1 MSPTRA
7 NAKARAI
14 AGVLVAALTVLA
26 LPSVASGAMSVTVD
40 SRAVRRIAPGFLGL
54 SMEMRGVESYTGF
67 NSNRINPVFEQLLRE
82 LDPGQQVLLR
92 LGGDTTDWTWYPVPG
107 MRRPLGVRYALNAT
121 WFKVVRALAQ
131 RIDGRVIV
139 GVNLE
144 ADNAHLAAAEAR
156 AIIAGIGQP
165 ELEALE
171 LGNEPDIYGRS
182 TWFELNG
189 VHYHGRPRDWDFEQF
204 KPDYDRI
211 LSALPDFPLVGPDV
225 GQAQWFGNLGTF
237 LSTEPRVRI
246 ATMHLYPLG
255 CVASKPATIP
265 ALWSD
270 AHTRGF
276 ASELRASIVVAH
288 AHHIPFRLDET
299 NAVSCG
305 GQHGVSDTFA
315 AALWGLD
322 ALFEL
327 ANVGADGVSVHTRE
341 GTANQLFSFER
352 TGVGWVGSVTPEY
365 YGLLAFARAAPAGSS
380 VLDVA
385 GASTGPI
392 HVWAT
397 RAPDGTERVVL
408 LNVSTGAG
416 QNVLVRASG
425 PPVASLERLS
435 APSANASTGVTLAG
449 QSFGTKTAT
458 GIPTGALRTTP
469 IRDARAGYNVW
480 MPPASAAILTLKSQS
495 AAR

>member
-1 MSPTRA
+1 
-7 NAKARAI
+7 
-14 AGVLVAALTVLA
+14 VLA
-26 LPSVASGAMSVTVD
+26 VPSAASGAMSVTVA
-40 SRAVRRIAPGFLGL
+40 SRAVGRITPGFLGL
-54 SMEMRGVESYTGF
+54 SMEIRGVESYTGF
-67 NSNRINPVFEQLLRE
+67 NSNGINPVLEQLIRE
-82 LDPGQQVLLR
+82 LDPGQTAVLR

-121 WFKVVRALAQ
+121 WFNVVRALA
-131 RIDGRVIV
+131 RGIHGRVIV

-144 ADNAHLAAAEAR
+144 ADNAQLAAAEAK

-165 ELEALE
+165 QLEALE
-171 LGNEPDIYGRS
+171 LGNEPDLYGRS
-182 TWFELNG
+182 TWFALNG

-211 LSALPDFPLVGPDV
+211 LSALPDFPMVGPDV
-225 GQAQWFGNLGTF
+225 GQAQWFHNLGPF
-237 LSTEPRVRI
+237 ISTEPRVRI

-265 ALWSD
+265 ELFSD

-276 ASELRASIVVAH
+276 ASELRASIAVAH

-315 AALWGLD
+315 AALWALD

-327 ANVGADGVSVHTRE
+327 ANVGADGVNVHTRE
-341 GTANQLFSFER
+341 GTANQLFSFES
-352 TGVGWVGSVTPEY
+352 TGLGWVGSVMPQY
-365 YGLLAFARAAPAGSS
+365 YGLLAFAQAAPAGSS
-380 VLDVA
+380 LLQVA

-397 RAPDGTERVVL
+397 RAPGGTERVVL
-408 LNVSTGAG
+408 INLSTSAG

-425 PPVASLERLS
+425 PPVATLERLS
-435 APSANASTGVTLAG
+435 APRANATAGITLAG
-449 QSFGTKTAT
+449 QSFGTPTAT

-469 IRDARAGYNVW
+469 IHDARAGYNVW
-480 MPPASAAILTLKSQS
+480 MPPAGAAILTLKPQ
-495 AAR
+495 